1 MFTPPKKIFSCWSP
15 RTDPTRKSG
24 SGGGDVSKGKDVVF
38 DEDGLMGR
46 VENTGENMGLKAK
59 LMKLETE
66 LCGISKSSIT
76 SSILELDLHS
86 EKRKSVEDVFFSIFA
101 ALFDALLLRAQVIFL
116 TCNMSAARKIIL
128 PWLLNI

>member
-1 MFTPPKKIFSCWSP
+1 MNWSEIVMFTPPKKIFSSWSP

-38 DEDGLMGR
+38 DEDGLIGR

-66 LCGISKSSIT
+66 
-76 SSILELDLHS
+76 
-86 EKRKSVEDVFFSIFA
+86 V
-101 ALFDALLLRAQVIFL
+101 
-116 TCNMSAARKIIL
+116 
-128 PWLLNI
+128 

>member
-1 MFTPPKKIFSCWSP
+1 MFTPPKKIFSGWSP

-38 DEDGLMGR
+38 DEDGL
-46 VENTGENMGLKAK
+46 K
-59 LMKLETE
+59 LSCVAFPSEDWYIADSTLPFW
-66 LCGISKSSIT
+66 SSIA

-101 ALFDALLLRAQVIFL
+101 ALFDALLLRAQVFPTITF
-116 TCNMSAARKIIL
+116 
-128 PWLLNI
+128 